1 MKFTIKDVFLVLA
14 VMITS
19 MTSLKSY
26 SQDAHQMWLEGSK
39 GKLYALL
46 QYPDEVKKD
55 VKYPLVIICHGFSGN
70 CESEMQKDLADDI
83 VRNGMAAL
91 RFDFNGHGKSEGL
104 FQDMTVPNEI
114 EDLKDVIKWAQ
125 KQPWVE
131 SIGLVGHSQGGVV
144 VSMVAGELGNKIIK
158 AEALMAPAAVLRD
171 DALRGNTMGVYYD
184 PYNIQ
189 GNYVELPG
197 SPEAGS
203 LKLGKAYIETAMT
216 LPIYETARKYT
227 GPTLILQGTHDRIVP
242 YTYAERY
249 HEDIKGSQLKL
260 IEGDN
265 HMFSNSLTQ
274 SCQFVAN
281 WMKTKLEGG
290 KVVRVGQ

>member
-1 MKFTIKDVFLVLA
+1 MRTLLSFLLIISGLVNFN
-14 VMITS
+14 V
-19 MTSLKSY
+19 KC
-26 SQDAHQMWLEGSK
+26 QEVHQLWLQGSK
-39 GKLYALL
+39 GKLYTLL

-55 VKYPLVIICHGFSGN
+55 VKYPLVIICHGFTGN
-70 CESEMQKDLADDI
+70 CESDLEEILSKDVVKL
-83 VRNGMAAL
+83 GMAAL

-104 FQDMTVPNEI
+104 FQDMTVVNEI
-114 EDLKDVIKWAQ
+114 DDLKDVIKWAQ
-125 KQPWVE
+125 DQPWVE

-144 VSMVAGELGNKIIK
+144 VSMVAGELGAGIVK
-158 AEALMAPAAVLRD
+158 AEVLMAPAAVLRD
-171 DALRGNTMGVYYD
+171 DALRGNTLGAYYD
-184 PYNIQ
+184 PWNIK
-189 GNYVELPG
+189 GDYIELPG
-197 SPEAGS
+197 PPGSDS

-249 HEDIKGSQLKL
+249 HDEINGSQLKL

-274 SCQFVAN
+274 SCKFVAN
-281 WMKTKLEGG
+281 WMKSKMEGW
-290 KVVRVGQ
+290 KVVRVHQ

>member
-1 MKFTIKDVFLVLA
+1 MLGLLNFNMK
-14 VMITS
+14 
-19 MTSLKSY
+19 
-26 SQDAHQMWLEGSK
+26 SQDVHKLWLEGSK

-46 QYPDEVKKD
+46 QYPDEVKGD

-70 CESEMQKDLADDI
+70 CESDMEQDLAEDI

-91 RFDFNGHGKSEGL
+91 RFDFNGHGKSEGM
-104 FQDMTVPNEI
+104 FQDMTVTNEI

-125 KQPWVE
+125 EQPWVE

-144 VSMVAGELGNKIIK
+144 VSMVAGELGDKIIR

-171 DALRGNTMGVYYD
+171 DALRGSTMGAYYD

-189 GNYVELPG
+189 GDYVGLPG

-216 LPIYETARKYT
+216 LPIYETARKYA

-249 HEDIKGSQLKL
+249 HEEIKGSKLKL
-260 IEGDN
+260 VEGDN

-274 SCQFVAN
+274 TCQFVSN
-281 WMKTKLEGG
+281 WMKTSLF
-290 KVVRVGQ
+290 